1 MPTSVVS
8 AIDRPDLVEVTVRWR
23 WEEWLRGKEPFEDA
37 LERAQRATAMRLK
50 IPQTF
55 VLLVD
60 NEPMGTASITAHD
73 LEERPDLTPW
83 LAGVFVVPDARG
95 RGYAALL
102 VAAVEEEARKAAIS
116 ALWLYTN
123 RAERIYARA
132 GWQTVETVLHDN
144 KPFALMHRDLL
155 L

>member
-23 WEEWLRGKEPFEDA
+23 WEEWMRGKEPFEDV

-102 VAAVEEEARKAAIS
+102 IAAVEEEARKTAIS

-123 RAERIYARA
+123 TAERIYARA